1 MEEIH
6 FASHGRN
13 PAAGVLFKMGREKTT
28 MSLSNTKMMHP
39 GHTVRDEAAN
49 EGIVYKKT
57 IGNYLVHA
65 GERVVSCTLSSRLRK
80 DLEYPTAGA
89 SSLRHAVKKV
99 REIEHVDP
107 IAIGD
112 RVKFIETAG
121 SQGMIVEVL
130 PRRNRLSRK
139 TAVPMPG
146 AHAFE
151 QVIVANIDQVVP
163 VFAAANPTPKWNMLD
178 RYLVAAESFNLSA
191 LICITK
197 LDLAQDH
204 AGTID
209 EELQQEAEEFRRI
222 GYPVVL
228 ASAATGQGL
237 EELKQMLHGRVSVFV
252 GKSGVGKSTLLNALQ
267 PGLGLKVKEVSQ
279 LTGKGRHTTSHLEM
293 FSVDFYPD
301 GGGAGSAIV
310 DTPGTR
316 EFGLWDIFEDD
327 LALFFPEI
335 RPYIGQC
342 RFGLN
347 CRHDEETGCAVRKA
361 VTSGKIS
368 PRRYQSYMRMK
379 ET

>member
-1 MEEIH
+1 
-6 FASHGRN
+6 
-13 PAAGVLFKMGREKTT
+13 
-28 MSLSNTKMMHP
+28 MSLSNTEMMP
-39 GHTVRDEAAN
+39 AGRTGLTN

-57 IGNYLVHA
+57 IGNYLVHS
-65 GERVVSCTLSSRLRK
+65 GEQVVSCTLSSRLRK
-80 DLEYPTAGA
+80 ELEYPTASA
-89 SSLRHAVKKV
+89 SSLRRAVKNV
-99 REIEHVDP
+99 REIEHGDP

-112 RVKFIETAG
+112 QVKYIESVD
-121 SQGMIVEVL
+121 SQGMIVEIL

-163 VFAAANPTPKWNMLD
+163 VFAAANPAPKWNMLD
-178 RYLVAAESFNLSA
+178 RYLVAAESFNLST

-197 LDLAQDH
+197 MDLAQDDS
-204 AGTID
+204 GDINETLRQEVD
-209 EELQQEAEEFRRI
+209 EYRRI

-228 ASAATGQGL
+228 VSAATGDGL
-237 EELKQMLHGRVSVFV
+237 DELKHKLHGRVSVFV
-252 GKSGVGKSTLLNALQ
+252 GKSGVGKSTLLNTIQ

-279 LTGKGRHTTSHLEM
+279 VTGKGRHTTTHLEM
-293 FSVDFYPD
+293 FPVDFFPGMNGT
-301 GGGAGSAIV
+301 GGAIV

-316 EFGLWDIFEDD
+316 EFGLWDVYDED

-335 RPYIGQC
+335 RPYIGKC

-347 CRHDEETGCAVRKA
+347 CQHDEEAGCAVRKA

-379 ET
+379 ES